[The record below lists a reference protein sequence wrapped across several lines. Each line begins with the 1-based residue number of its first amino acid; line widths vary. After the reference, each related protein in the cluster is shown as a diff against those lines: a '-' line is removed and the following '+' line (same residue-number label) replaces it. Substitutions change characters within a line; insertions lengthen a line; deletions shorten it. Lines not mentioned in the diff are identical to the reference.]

1 VIGPSDVA
9 EPPGAVK
16 GNGEFAAPAVN
27 ALRTLRRVRVGSR
40 NEPKVEAVRSAV
52 AAYAPD
58 VAVCGV
64 DVDSGVPEQPVGFEE
79 IVRGARN
86 RALAAMR
93 SGDCDLAV
101 GIEDGLVVLPLGE
114 ASEAVSHLNIGCAAV
129 SDGRRVS
136 LGFSSAFAYP
146 PEVSR
151 PALRDGTPIG
161 GLFDALWRERRG
173 ESQRLPS
180 ARTSGNVGK
189 LTAGV
194 LPRSEYARHAVLC
207 ALVAFVN
214 PDLYPE
220 PEVAA

>member
-1 VIGPSDVA
+1 MTLGSG
-9 EPPGAVK
+9 GA
-16 GNGEFAAPAVN
+16 GEAGASAAPPVKP
-27 ALRTLRRVRVGSR
+27 LDSLRRVRVGSR
-40 NEPKVEAVRSAV
+40 NEPKIEAVRSAM
-52 AAYAPD
+52 AAYAPE

-64 DVDSGVPEQPVGFEE
+64 EVDSGVPEQPVGFEA
-79 IVRGARN
+79 IVQGARN
-86 RALAAMR
+86 RADAARR

-101 GIEDGLVVLPLGE
+101 GIEDGLVALPVGAE
-114 ASEAVSHLNIGCAAV
+114 EDAVSHLNIGCAAV
-129 SDGRRVS
+129 SDGERVS
-136 LGFSSAFAYP
+136 LGFSSGFAYP
-146 PEVSR
+146 PGVSEL
-151 PALRDGTPIG
+151 AVRDGTPIG
-161 GLFDALWRERRG
+161 GLFDALWLERRG

-220 PEVAA
+220 PGGAA